1 MRNFMFG
8 QEYYLTNYD
17 EINEYLNFIINDD
30 KDKQIKYI
38 FSNEVLSWRDTNH
51 GKRYEISPE
60 FFIVFDNDAVLKIN
74 YNFYSLMYIE
84 YMWIQN
90 LNINDKKYN
99 NDEFKLDLDVVN
111 ARIESFKVE
120 KFEKEYEINPS
131 SGTMRPEGGNYF
143 KQIVLNLSNESNL
156 CLCAQ
161 DAESDGYCD
170 VWIENNIEKI
180 TRNMFNDNGT
190 ANASWIREW
199 AVTWLNRAEGEEN
212 NGLIPFN
219 VQRFNCFSLAYHHDL
234 DNLAGL
240 WGFKDI
246 NGNVII
252 EPKYLFEP
260 IEING
265 LYILCIGSG
274 WEKSSEWTEGKL
286 WSKVQKWGV
295 LDKDF
300 NIVIPFEYDEIC
312 YLEDEGDENEDTL
325 LFACYKYRYEETHL
339 KWVTIFD
346 KDGTIIIPEKYNDVD
361 YNLYSNQLIIYKNRE
376 RWGYDDSKGYAGVY
390 DFNLNKV
397 IIEPNTY
404 RDLDYLDYNLFIASN
419 DVENS
424 YNATIINDKM
434 DIIGKAGI
442 WDLVFINRNNSK
454 YKFKG
459 KTMDKKYYYFNI
471 KDEQMIDMQE
481 ISEEELEKS
490 FN

>member
-1 MRNFMFG
+1 M
-8 QEYYLTNYD
+8 
-17 EINEYLNFIINDD
+17 
-30 KDKQIKYI
+30 
-38 FSNEVLSWRDTNH
+38 
-51 GKRYEISPE
+51 
-60 FFIVFDNDAVLKIN
+60 
-74 YNFYSLMYIE
+74 
-84 YMWIQN
+84 
-90 LNINDKKYN
+90 
-99 NDEFKLDLDVVN
+99 
-111 ARIESFKVE
+111 
-120 KFEKEYEINPS
+120 
-131 SGTMRPEGGNYF
+131 
-143 KQIVLNLSNESNL
+143 
-156 CLCAQ
+156 
-161 DAESDGYCD
+161 
-170 VWIENNIEKI
+170 
-180 TRNMFNDNGT
+180 
-190 ANASWIREW
+190 
-199 AVTWLNRAEGEEN
+199 
-212 NGLIPFN
+212 
-219 VQRFNCFSLAYHHDL
+219 
-234 DNLAGL
+234 
-240 WGFKDI
+240 
-246 NGNVII
+246 
-252 EPKYLFEP
+252 
-260 IEING
+260 
-265 LYILCIGSG
+265 
-274 WEKSSEWTEGKL
+274 

-481 ISEEELEKS
+481 ISEEEWEKS